1 MNKILAPLKYYFLT
15 SKPIDHK
22 GPHPDEV
29 DEKPHKTPHKNFYS
43 RKKNINNFR
52 FNLIHQALSGD
63 FQYACGKMH
72 M

>member
-29 DEKPHKTPHKNFYS
+29 DEKPHKTPHYWG
-43 RKKNINNFR
+43 R
-52 FNLIHQALSGD
+52 F
-63 FQYACGKMH
+63 
-72 M
+72 